1 MNQYQSL
8 KQTGDLL
15 ASDNVDA
22 VLRGTTLEVY
32 RFLLKNNKPV
42 GVRAVQRALN
52 LSSPSLAL
60 YHLSKLEDVGLLS
73 RQNGDYRVNKV
84 VLEDMI
90 KISRFL
96 IPRFLFYALFTLVAF
111 VMELTVFK
119 PDVWTSGYFFATAI
133 TVACTIGFG
142 FETVKKLKKK

>member
-8 KQTGDLL
+8 RQTGDLL
-15 ASDNVDA
+15 ASDNVDS

-60 YHLSKLEDVGLLS
+60 YHLSKLEDAGLLT
-73 RQNGDYRVNKV
+73 RQNSDYRVNKV
-84 VLEDMI
+84 VLEDMV
-90 KISRFL
+90 KINRFL
-96 IPRFLFYALFTLVAF
+96 IPRFLFYALFALAAF

-119 PDVWTSGYFFATAI
+119 PDAWTSGYFFATVI
-133 TVACTIGFG
+133 TLGCTVGFC